1 MFYFFSE
8 YLAPRMNVQSETADK
23 RKAILQTTLEL
34 IRQYGLQGT
43 PISLIAK
50 NANVAAGTIYYYFQN
65 KEAII
70 SELHNVIREEMLAA
84 MFTEKNE
91 GKDFRSQF
99 FSGWTN
105 LCRYFIANPGSLIF
119 IQQYNSAPDFKSI
132 KKQNNKIPVDK
143 FSEFFQSGMDNGFL
157 KKMEYNL
164 VASVVFGAIIAT
176 AKYHISGRFD
186 YTDGDLCKIATII
199 WDGIKLQ

>member
-1 MFYFFSE
+1 
-8 YLAPRMNVQSETADK
+8 MNVQSEIADK
-23 RKAILQTTLEL
+23 RKAILETTLDL

-50 NANVAAGTIYYYFQN
+50 NANVAAGTIYHYFQN

-70 SELHNVIREEMLAA
+70 TELHNGIREEMLAA
-84 MFTEKNE
+84 MFTENNE
-91 GKDFRSQF
+91 GKDFRAQF
-99 FSGWTN
+99 FSGWAN
-105 LCRYFIANPGSLIF
+105 LCRYFISHPGSLIF
-119 IQQYNSAPDFKSI
+119 IQQYNSAPDFRGS
-132 KKQNNKIPVDK
+132 KKKNKKIPVDK
-143 FSEFFQSGMDNGFL
+143 FGEFFQWGMDNGYL
-157 KKMEYNL
+157 KNTEYNL

-176 AKYHISGRFD
+176 AKYHVTGRFD

>member
-1 MFYFFSE
+1 
-8 YLAPRMNVQSETADK
+8 MNVQSDTGDK
-23 RKAILQTTLEL
+23 RKAILDTTLDL
-34 IRQYGLQGT
+34 VRQYGLRGT

-50 NANVAAGTIYYYFQN
+50 NANVAAGTIYHYFQN

-70 SELHNVIREEMLAA
+70 KELHNVIREEMLAA
-84 MFTEKNE
+84 MFTENND
-91 GKDFRSQF
+91 GKDFQAQF
-99 FSGWTN
+99 FKGWTS
-105 LCRYFIANPGSLIF
+105 LCTYFISHPGSLIF
-119 IQQYNSAPDFKSI
+119 IQQYNSAPGFKST
-132 KKQNNKIPVDK
+132 KKKSKKIPVDK
-143 FSEFFQSGMDNGFL
+143 FSEFFQWGMDNGYL

-186 YTDGDLCKIATII
+186 YADGDLCKIATII

>member
-1 MFYFFSE
+1 
-8 YLAPRMNVQSETADK
+8 MNVQSEIGDK
-23 RKAILQTTLEL
+23 RKAILDTTLDL

-50 NANVAAGTIYYYFQN
+50 NANVASGTIYHYFQN

-70 SELHNVIREEMLAA
+70 SELHNAIRQEMLAA
-84 MFTEKNE
+84 MFTDNNE
-91 GKDFRSQF
+91 GKDFRAQF

-105 LCRYFIANPGSLIF
+105 LCRYFTAHPGSLIF
-119 IQQYNSAPDFKSI
+119 IQQYNSAPVLI
-132 KKQNNKIPVDK
+132 NKKKNKKIPVDK
-143 FSEFFQSGMDNGFL
+143 FSEFFQSGMDSGYL

-164 VASVVFGAIIAT
+164 VASVVFGAIMAT
-176 AKYHISGRFD
+176 AKYHITGRFD